1 MSLITMVVTIG
12 LVMTTLGI
20 AIHVHQDARAV
31 SARHPIFQVV
41 YYIWNFIIEASFVG
55 LKLVLRLLI
64 VALKMILRA
73 PFVMLKIGI
82 RVSNILTELLTM
94 VTDLLVEAY
103 NAFKR

>member
-1 MSLITMVVTIG
+1 MSLMMVFITTGVV
-12 LVMTTLGI
+12 LTLGI
-20 AIHVHQDARAV
+20 AIHIHQDARAV

>member
-1 MSLITMVVTIG
+1 MSLIMIIVTIG

-31 SARHPIFQVV
+31 AARHPIFQVV
-41 YYIWNFIIEASFVG
+41 YYTWNFIIEASFVG
-55 LKLVLRLLI
+55 LKLVLRLFK
-64 VALKMILRA
+64 VAFKMILRA

-82 RVSNILTELLTM
+82 RVSNILAELLTM

-103 NAFKR
+103 YAFRR